1 MNCQQALNK
10 EKTTEIE
17 VMKKIALIGSHA
29 RDMYLFRY
37 DFIKSLQQDGFLVY
51 LFCPENEIIF
61 SLLKEKGVQCIPF
74 NIHRTSLNL
83 FKDMGAILKLF
94 GKMRLYRFNTV
105 ILYGNKPILYG
116 SFVAKFLKY
125 SKIYSLF
132 PGQGN
137 FFSTQG
143 YIRKILQKILIFN
156 YKILLKSHKK
166 IICLNLDDIISLQKK
181 RIGTS
186 SQYVHLNSEGINVNF
201 FYHANFPSSNE
212 KIIFL
217 FVGRLLN
224 DKGILEYIE
233 AAKIIKN
240 KYPNAIFK
248 ICGDL
253 DENKSSLKAK
263 ELMQFIKDGFIEY
276 VGYVNDIRLVL
287 EQSHVLVLPSYY
299 GEGIPRSILEAMAM
313 GRPIITTN
321 HVGCKETVKVDIM
334 DFWFLFVTLKKF
346 LSLWNTFCLTQKK
359 FWKWVIIAERWPKT
373 YLVQILLTCV

>member
-1 MNCQQALNK
+1 
-10 EKTTEIE
+10 
-17 VMKKIALIGSHA
+17 MKKIALIGSHA

-61 SLLKEKGVQCIPF
+61 SLLKEKSVQCIPF

-143 YIRKILQKILIFN
+143 CLRKILQKILIFN

-201 FYHANFPSSNE
+201 FYHANFPSTNE

-233 AAKIIKN
+233 AAKIINN

-321 HVGCKETVKVDIM
+321 HVGCKETVKDRYNGFLVPIRNVEEISKSMEYFLLNPEKILEMGNYSRKMAENLFSADIIN
-334 DFWFLFVTLKKF
+334 LRLKK
-346 LSLWNTFCLTQKK
+346 
-359 FWKWVIIAERWPKT
+359 IINDE
-373 YLVQILLTCV
+373 I